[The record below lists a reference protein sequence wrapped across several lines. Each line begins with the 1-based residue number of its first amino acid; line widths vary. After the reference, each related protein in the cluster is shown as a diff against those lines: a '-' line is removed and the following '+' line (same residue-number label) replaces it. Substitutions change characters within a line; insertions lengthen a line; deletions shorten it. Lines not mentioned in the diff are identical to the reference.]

1 MKTPAFVPRLLPL
14 LIAASL
20 MPVTASA
27 SDPTPLLTIVVEGT
41 PEALAPT
48 GTEVE
53 NLPALRATTSDTAS
67 LLRDVPGMSLYG
79 AGGVSSLPSIH
90 GLADDRLR
98 IKVDGMDLIS
108 ACGNHMNPALS
119 YIDPSNV
126 DSIQVFSVLAPVSV
140 GGDSIG
146 GAILVKSA
154 EPEFAAAGQGTLH
167 KGEAG
172 VFYRSN
178 GDAYGGNLSATIASE
193 KISVTY
199 SASTAQADDYKAGG
213 SFKPA
218 GLAAA
223 GRGWLDGDE
232 VGSSMYKSRNQS
244 LGFALRHENHLVEL
258 KLGKQ
263 DIPYQGWPNQ
273 RMDMTG
279 NDSDQINLRY
289 AGQYDWG
296 KLEARAYSEHTR
308 HKMQFFDDKLYW
320 YGANNI
326 PPGVYADGDS
336 SCVPSGGVNGCAAG
350 MPMDTKGKNT
360 GAIVKAD
367 ILLSARDLLRV
378 GAEVQQYRLDDWW
391 DPSGKGMWPNVFQN
405 INNGER
411 DRLAAFG
418 EWEAQWNPQWLTQL
432 GLRYEKVDMN
442 TGEVQGYSPTYSPA
456 DAAAFN
462 AADRKTTDNNID
474 LTILARYAPDAGK
487 SFEFGYAQ
495 KTRSP
500 NLYERYTWS
509 THGMSMRMINMAGD
523 GNGYVGNLD
532 LEPEVAHTLS
542 ATGDWHD
549 ATKEKWGL
557 KVTPYYTYIDDYVDA
572 KRCTGGS
579 GMGAVCTAANETA
592 TNAFVYLS
600 FVNQSARLYGLDIS
614 GFFPLAKTESF
625 GSFIATGML
634 NYVNGKNETTGD
646 NLYNMM
652 PLNAKL
658 AVVQSLGSWTNTAE
672 VEMVDAKTK
681 VSWER
686 NEQKTA
692 GYGLLNLRSSYNW
705 KQVRLD
711 VGIENVLD
719 RFYNHPL
726 GGAYS
731 GQGKTMSGT
740 DVPWGVAVPGMGRSI
755 YTGLTVKF

>member
-1 MKTPAFVPRLLPL
+1 MRNPAFVPRLLSL
-14 LIAASL
+14 LVAASL
-20 MPVTASA
+20 LPATAGA
-27 SDPTPLLTIVVEGT
+27 SDPTPLTTIVVEGT
-41 PEALAPT
+41 PVPLTPAA
-48 GTEVE
+48 TEVE

-67 LLRDVPGMSLYG
+67 LLLDVPGVSLYG
-79 AGGVSSLPSIH
+79 GGGVSSLPSIH

-126 DSIQVFSVLAPVSV
+126 DSIQVFSGLAPVSV

-146 GAILVKSA
+146 GAIHVKSA
-154 EPEFAAAGQGTLH
+154 EPEFATAGQGTLH

-172 VFYRSN
+172 AFYRSN
-178 GDAYGGNLSATIASE
+178 GNAFGGNLSATIASE
-193 KISVTY
+193 TVSMTY
-199 SASTAQADDYKAGG
+199 SGSTAQADDYKAGD

-296 KLEARAYSEHTR
+296 KLEARAYRENTR

-320 YGANNI
+320 YGGGAV
-326 PPGVYADGDS
+326 PDGDS
-336 SCVPSGGVNGCAAG
+336 SCIPSGGMAGCAAG

-360 GAIVKAD
+360 GAVVKAD
-367 ILLSARDLLRV
+367 IPLSARDLLRV
-378 GAEVQQYRLDDWW
+378 GGEVQQYRLDDWW

-411 DRLAAFG
+411 DRLATYG
-418 EWEAQWNPQWLTQL
+418 EWEAQWNPHWLTQL

-442 TGEVQGYSPTYSPA
+442 TGTVQGYNTTS
-456 DAAAFN
+456 AAYLAESTAFN
-462 AADRKTTDNNID
+462 AADRKKTDHNLD
-474 LTILARYAPDAGK
+474 VTALARFMPDAMRTV
-487 SFEFGYAQ
+487 EFGYAQ

-509 THGMSMRMINMAGD
+509 TGGMAMRMINMAGD

-532 LEPEVAHTLS
+532 LKPEVAHTFS
-542 ATGDWHD
+542 ATANWHD
-549 ATKEKWGL
+549 AAKEKWEL
-557 KVTPYYTYIDDYVDA
+557 KVTPYYTYVKDYINA
-572 KRCTGGS
+572 SRCSSANANCG
-579 GMGAVCTAANETA
+579 AANQTDTTE
-592 TNAFVYLS
+592 FVYLQ
-600 FVNQSARLYGLDIS
+600 FANQDAQLYGIDIS
-614 GFFPLAKTESF
+614 GYMPLAKTVAYGNF
-625 GSFIATGML
+625 TATGAL
-634 NYVNGKNETTGD
+634 SYVRGETTSGADD

-658 AVVQSLGSWTNTAE
+658 AVVQSLGSWTNIAE
-672 VEMVDAKTK
+672 VILVAAKTD
-681 VSWER
+681 VSSER
-686 NEQKTA
+686 NELETA
-692 GYGLLNLRSSYNW
+692 GYGLFNLRSSYNW

-740 DVPWGVAVPGMGRSI
+740 DVPWGVSVPGMGRSI